1 MPHSHVLKA
10 LWREGETKK
19 KEKKEKQKRKLGE
32 REREGKEGRESL
44 LSKGEQNQIEREVK
58 KAQPRVLHY

>member
-1 MPHSHVLKA
+1 MPYSYVLKA
-10 LWREGETKK
+10 LWREGERKK

-32 REREGKEGRESL
+32 RKREEKEGRECL

-58 KAQPRVLHY
+58 KAQPKVLHY